1 MEIKLIT
8 TNVTTSGGG
17 VGFRL
22 LGNVEIAKPK
32 PILFGTTT
40 SPKQTVGFKFNNV
53 ETTVNSNDEGYFE
66 LYRDS
71 DEPITQ
77 FGKGT
82 NYGGLKTLNLSNL
95 DTSQVTNMSNM
106 FYACKG
112 LTSLNL
118 SNFDTSKVIDMSDM
132 FTYCS
137 GLTSLDLSNFD
148 TSQVIKMSGMFT
160 ACMGLTS
167 LDLSNFDTSK
177 VSGMNYMFSNCSGLT
192 SLGLSN
198 FDTSKVTDMYGMFFN
213 CNKLASLD
221 LSNFDTSQVTSMGR
235 MFYGCKS
242 LREITINDEAS
253 ADKLRTQ
260 IQADLNKTATWNPT
274 TKEITIPE

>member
-8 TNVTTSGGG
+8 TNATTSGVG
-17 VGFRL
+17 VGFRF
-22 LGNVEIAKPK
+22 LGNVEIKKGPT
-32 PILFGTTT
+32 IFGTTT
-40 SPKQTVGFKFNNV
+40 KPKQTVGFRFNNV
-53 ETTVNSNDEGYFE
+53 ETTVDSNDDGYFE

-77 FGKGT
+77 FSKGT
-82 NYGGLKTLNLSNL
+82 NYSLLKTLNVSNL
-95 DTSQVTNMSNM
+95 DTSKVTHMQSM
-106 FYACKG
+106 FYGCRS
-112 LTSLNL
+112 LTSLDVSKWN
-118 SNFDTSKVIDMSDM
+118 TSQVTDMSDM

-177 VSGMNYMFSNCSGLT
+177 VSGMNYMFSNCNRLT

-198 FDTSKVTDMYGMFFN
+198 FDTSKVTDMYGMFYN

-242 LREITINDEAS
+242 LREITINDQAS
-253 ADKLRTQ
+253 ANKLIDQ
-260 IQADLNKTATWNPT
+260 IQADLNKTATWN
-274 TKEITIPE
+274 TKTKKITIPE